1 MKTKSIVN
9 KDGATIISTFNFYAN
24 NYALFLLSF
33 DKYGH
38 YTRISICKTKNNPL
52 TLLTN
57 ELTHGETVQFISDWY
72 KP

>member
-1 MKTKSIVN
+1 MVLPLFQLLISMQ
-9 KDGATIISTFNFYAN
+9 IIMHI
-24 NYALFLLSF
+24 FLLSF

-52 TLLTN
+52 TLQAN
-57 ELTHGETVQFISDWY
+57 EQMYGEAVQFISDWY

>member
-9 KDGATIISTFNFYAN
+9 KDGAIIISTFNFYAN
-24 NYALFLLSF
+24 NYAHFFLSF

-38 YTRISICKTKNNPL
+38 YTRTGICKTKNNPL
-52 TLLTN
+52 TLQAN
-57 ELTHGETVQFISDWY
+57 EQMYGEAVQFISDRY